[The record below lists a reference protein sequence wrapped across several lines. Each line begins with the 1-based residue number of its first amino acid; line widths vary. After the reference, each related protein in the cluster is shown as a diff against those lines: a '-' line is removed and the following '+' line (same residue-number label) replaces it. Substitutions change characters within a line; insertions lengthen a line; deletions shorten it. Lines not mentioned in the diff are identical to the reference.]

1 MIERIKYWI
10 NRGINTRNLIEYAIT
25 IYFFNRKVEMKLNRF
40 GQMENVNV
48 FSSGKNIGDLIFIC
62 VAAYNI
68 LYMVHFVLFEFLKT
82 TQYAILVRKKDISA
96 SYLGNSVF
104 ASKLIVAR
112 SKQSIYRE
120 PYIGYYM
127 VLDIYN

>member
-10 NRGINTRNLIEYAIT
+10 NRGINTRNLIEYSIT

-62 VAAYNI
+62 VLAYNS
-68 LYMVHFVLFEFLKT
+68 LYMVHFVLFGFLKT
-82 TQYAILVRKKDISA
+82 TQYAISLRKKDISA
-96 SYLGNSVF
+96 
-104 ASKLIVAR
+104 
-112 SKQSIYRE
+112 
-120 PYIGYYM
+120 PT
-127 VLDIYN
+127 